1 MGGHSSPSRYKHMT
15 QARTALL
22 PDRGVVRVDGSDAE
36 KFLQG
41 LVTNDVELGTSRR
54 SVFAAL
60 LSPQGKILFDFLIAR
75 HGGSYLLDT
84 AADKAAEL
92 VKRLEMYRL
101 RARVDIADAS
111 SKFVVQVDWHNVPP
125 PEHAEQMS
133 QMFDPRLPEL
143 GMRTLWGPGVASR
156 LTEEAARECNATAA
170 DYHAHRIALGV
181 PEGGKDYAFGD
192 AFPHDANLDVLN
204 GVSFTKGCFVGQ
216 EVVSR
221 VQHRGTG
228 RKRTVIVE
236 SDRQLQA
243 GAEITAG
250 PAAIGTI
257 GSVSGNRALALVR
270 LDRVEELQGKGETF
284 SAAGCTISIRL
295 PAYLQ
300 PAIPASAP

>member
-1 MGGHSSPSRYKHMT
+1 MT
-15 QARTALL
+15 QAKTALL

-41 LVTNDVELGTSRR
+41 LVTNDVEFGISRR

-60 LSPQGKILFDFLIAR
+60 LSPQGKILFDFFIAR
-75 HGGSYLLDT
+75 HGGSYLIDT
-84 AADKAAEL
+84 AADRTADL

-111 SKFVVQVDWHNVPP
+111 DRFVVQVDWHYAPP
-125 PEHAEQMS
+125 PEHTEQMS

-156 LTEEAARECNATAA
+156 LTEEAAREANATPA
-170 DYHAHRIALGV
+170 DYHTHRIALGV

-192 AFPHDANLDVLN
+192 IFPHDANLDVLN

-221 VQHRGTG
+221 MQHRATA
-228 RKRTVIVE
+228 RKRVVIIE
-236 SDRQLQA
+236 GNSPLQS

-250 PAAIGTI
+250 QAVIGTI

-270 LDRVEELQGKGETF
+270 LDRVDEAQSKGVTLT
-284 SAAGCTISIRL
+284 SGGNTITVRL
-295 PAYLQ
+295 PDYLKSTA
-300 PAIPASAP
+300 PAGAP